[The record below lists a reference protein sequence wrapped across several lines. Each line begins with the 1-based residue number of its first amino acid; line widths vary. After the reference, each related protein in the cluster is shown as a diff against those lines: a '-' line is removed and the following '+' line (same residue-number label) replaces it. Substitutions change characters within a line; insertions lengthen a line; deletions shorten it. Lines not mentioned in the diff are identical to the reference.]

1 MGLCEKILGIDLQ
14 DFQVNE
20 LPTVVVNDLAEDAD
34 YTKETFLQ
42 GTTARFYAGAPLMS
56 PAGAVVGSV
65 CIFDDEPRPH
75 GLSKE
80 HNDGLRD
87 IAESITDYLHNY
99 TIKDQYSR
107 GERFT
112 RGLISFSEGSS
123 DILPITRLDQREFAS
138 QPRLLSDITSSEI
151 ASPCEERSNPF
162 NHRTQDSPSKAT
174 TVRIKGGRQRSLK
187 RLQETILPLDS
198 RSMFTRAANLMMI
211 SSNLD
216 GVLILDASV
225 ATNRNQ
231 QQKSN
236 QEQNTATGTE
246 SAGEYSKTSSSDE
259 FSGSN
264 SHSESAQ
271 SSKVKTCQVLGH
283 ATPDRS
289 EFHED
294 GSSPVSLLETDLARM
309 LQDFPGGKVITFS
322 ADGLS
327 LSSTD
332 EAGTSSGTSGNSA
345 PESPKR
351 KRGRGYRH
359 SYAIQKMFPKARSV
373 AFIPFWDYERSRWF
387 AGCLCWSNSTHR
399 LLSASVDLAYF
410 KVFSHSIMR
419 ELSRLD
425 AMALN
430 QAKTTFVASIS
441 HELRSPR
448 R

>member
-1 MGLCEKILGIDLQ
+1 MGLCKKILGIDLQ

-20 LPTVVVNDLAEDAD
+20 LPIVIVHDLAEDAD
-34 YTKETFLQ
+34 FAKETFLQ
-42 GTTARFYAGAPLMS
+42 GTTARFYAGAPLVS

-65 CIFDDEPRPH
+65 CIFDDTPRPH

-80 HNDGLRD
+80 HYGGLRD

-123 DILPITRLDQREFAS
+123 DILPFTGPDQREFTA
-138 QPRLLSDITSSEI
+138 QPRLLSDMSFSEI
-151 ASPCEERSNPF
+151 ASPYEERSDPF
-162 NHRTQDSPSKAT
+162 DHRPQGSPSKAPT
-174 TVRIKGGRQRSLK
+174 TRIKSGRQRSLK

-198 RSMFTRAANLMMI
+198 RSMFTRAASLVMA

-225 ATNRNQ
+225 AANRKQ

-236 QEQNTATGTE
+236 QEQNSATGTE
-246 SAGEYSKTSSSDE
+246 SAGTYSKTSSSDE
-259 FSGSN
+259 SSGGN

-271 SSKVKTCQVLGH
+271 SSKPKTCQVLGH

-294 GSSPVSLLETDLARM
+294 DSSPVSLLESDLARM

-345 PESPKR
+345 PYSTKR
-351 KRGRGYRH
+351 KRSRGDRH
-359 SYAIQKMFPKARSV
+359 SHAIQKMLPRARSV

-399 LLSASVDLAYF
+399 LLSSADLAYF

-430 QAKTTFVASIS
+430 QAKTTFVSSIS

-448 R
+448 M